1 MSSIIRQKKN
11 VLDLRPIP
19 SKGPKNDSF
28 QWKLTAL
35 LELNE
40 KGEFILP
47 FSRRVVFIDHLLW
60 PRSDPDP
67 PLPGYRQC
75 GCIGCE
81 NKTCIDHI
89 IKDDEDDIESP
100 YGNLH
105 LEEISACSDNKDD
118 NEKSH
123 SSKDYDSGD
132 NNISES
138 SLSTSFNQFNGDD
151 NELLTISTSTSPFP
165 CDPYESYDWES

>member
-1 MSSIIRQKKN
+1 
-11 VLDLRPIP
+11 
-19 SKGPKNDSF
+19 
-28 QWKLTAL
+28 
-35 LELNE
+35 
-40 KGEFILP
+40 
-47 FSRRVVFIDHLLW
+47 
-60 PRSDPDP
+60 
-67 PLPGYRQC
+67 
-75 GCIGCE
+75 
-81 NKTCIDHI
+81 HI